1 MGRHKLKLMVSGA
14 QQDELGRALKERSD
28 PRERDRIQTVRLAT
42 TGRHTHEEI
51 AALVGRAR
59 STVQVWVNRY
69 EAGGGGRVAGPERR
83 PPVGR
88 ANCKTRR
95 SKPKFRPG

>member
-1 MGRHKLKLMVSGA
+1 MVSAA

-59 STVQVWVNRY
+59 STVPAWVDR
-69 EAGGGGRVAGPERR
+69 
-83 PPVGR
+83 
-88 ANCKTRR
+88 
-95 SKPKFRPG
+95 